1 MENRLI
7 AHGNAVNNTARQLGG
22 SIGTALLITIMT
34 MAMMSNWHL
43 GETQATLLGINA
55 AFGASTLLTG
65 LALILALFKVR
76 DNKTQTVD

>member
-1 MENRLI
+1 
-7 AHGNAVNNTARQLGG
+7 
-22 SIGTALLITIMT
+22 MT

-55 AFGASTLLTG
+55 AFGASTLLIG